1 MEKANSC
8 LLLKSK
14 ARPLSLH
21 LALVLLPTLAP
32 PPFCY
37 EVSSTS
43 LQHGVPAPVCGECLN
58 LCKLW
63 TKPRP
68 ELRTCPFWPCLC
80 KTPMSLIL

>member
-1 MEKANSC
+1 MEKANPC

-21 LALVLLPTLAP
+21 LALVPLPTLV

-43 LQHGVPAPVCGECLN
+43 LQHGVPAPVCVECLN
-58 LCKLW
+58 LCKL
-63 TKPRP
+63 
-68 ELRTCPFWPCLC
+68 
-80 KTPMSLIL
+80 